1 MRTAP
6 VKSPLNDTFAFQKN
20 RTFMSTKRIGWI
32 GLGNMGT
39 PMVKNLIKAGFDV
52 TVYNRTA
59 SKTTS
64 LQEAGAK
71 VAVHAGELWSKA
83 DTIITMVADD
93 AAVKEIYLG
102 KGGLLTAAPA
112 GKAALAG
119 KTAIDMST
127 VSPDTSRELAT
138 LLAEK
143 GVDYLDAPVAGSV
156 KPAEL
161 GQLVIMAGGKKAVY
175 EAALPIFERLGKAS
189 FLMGD
194 QGAGNSAKLA
204 TNLLLAFNMQGL
216 SEAVLFAQEK
226 GIAPQEMLAV
236 INESAL
242 ANGITK
248 GKTTNIVNQDF
259 TAAFALKHLAKDLRL
274 AKAQGLHTPGGDIL
288 HDSFQQALAD
298 GFGDEDIAAI
308 LPFLSGAR

>member
-1 MRTAP
+1 
-6 VKSPLNDTFAFQKN
+6 
-20 RTFMSTKRIGWI
+20 MSTKKIGWI
-32 GLGNMGT
+32 GLGNMGI
-39 PMVKNLIKAGFDV
+39 PMVKNLIKAGFEV

-71 VAVHAGELWSKA
+71 VAAHAGDLWSMA

-93 AAVKEIYLG
+93 AAVKQIYLG
-102 KGGLLTAAPA
+102 EGGLLA
-112 GKAALAG
+112 GAIAG

-127 VSPDTSRELAT
+127 VSPDTSRQLAA

-161 GQLVIMAGGKKAVY
+161 GQLVIMTGGKKAVY

-226 GIAPQEMLAV
+226 GIAPKEMLAV
-236 INESAL
+236 INESAV

-248 GKTTNIVNQDF
+248 LKTANIVNQDF

-274 AKAQGLHTPGGDIL
+274 AKEQGLHTPGGDTL
-288 HDSFQQALAD
+288 YDSFRQAMAG
-298 GFGDEDIAAI
+298 GFGDKDIAAI
-308 LPFLSGAR
+308 LPFLSGLKPAHHTNNTLAGS

>member
-1 MRTAP
+1 
-6 VKSPLNDTFAFQKN
+6 
-20 RTFMSTKRIGWI
+20 MSKTKIGWI

-39 PMVKNLIKAGFDV
+39 PMVKNLIKAGFEV

-71 VAVHAGELWSKA
+71 VADHAGELWSKA
-83 DTIITMVADD
+83 DTLITMVADD
-93 AAVKEIYLG
+93 AAVKQIYQG
-102 KGGLLTAAPA
+102 EGGLLA
-112 GKAALAG
+112 GALAG

-127 VSPDTSRELAT
+127 VSPDTSRELAAQ
-138 LLAEK
+138 LAEK

-189 FLMGD
+189 FLMGG

-204 TNLLLAFNMQGL
+204 INLLLAFNIQGL

-248 GKTTNIVNQDF
+248 LKTANIVNQDF

-274 AKAQGLHTPGGDIL
+274 AKAQGLHTPGGDTL
-288 HDSFQQALAD
+288 HDSFQQALSG
-298 GFGDEDIAAI
+298 GFGDDDIAAI
-308 LPFLSGAR
+308 LPFLAGIQKG